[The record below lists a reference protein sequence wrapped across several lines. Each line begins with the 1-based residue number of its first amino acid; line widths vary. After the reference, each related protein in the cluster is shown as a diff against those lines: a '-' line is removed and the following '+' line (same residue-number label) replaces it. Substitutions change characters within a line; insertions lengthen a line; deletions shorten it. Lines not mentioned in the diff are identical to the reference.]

1 MNIPDYVRFCID
13 RLEHAGFAAYAVGGC
28 VRDSLLGLDPQDFDL
43 CTAAL
48 PEQTEAV
55 FSDFPLVLAGKKHG
69 TVAVVTGGGL
79 VEITTFR
86 TEGNYADN
94 RHPEWVKFVPDLRED
109 LARRDF
115 TVNAMAYAPTRGFA
129 DPFGGRSDLEN
140 RILRAVGDP
149 ETRFQEDSLRIL
161 RGVRFAVK
169 YHLEVETDTM
179 EAMVRLRGLMDNLTR
194 ERVFDELCK
203 LILLVDAADLLRFAP
218 ILAAVI
224 PELEPMLG
232 FDQRSPHHAY
242 DLFTHTAHVTGA
254 VPAELPLRWA
264 ALLHDTGKIAT
275 FTTDITGRGHFYGHA
290 KESAA
295 IADRVL
301 HRLKAP
307 TALREQVVNLIG
319 LHMTRI
325 EPERKA
331 VRRWLSR
338 LGTDTMEVLLQ
349 LQEADM
355 GSKGTGKPGELEQ
368 FTQLRALMV
377 QIQAEDACLSLKDLA
392 VNGHDL
398 MKLGFSGREVGAGLH
413 YLLELVLDEKIEN
426 TKEALLREA
435 AKFQFVGQMPEMQNA
450 ECRMTGNDL
459 SSSPSAT
466 P

>member
-1 MNIPDYVRFCID
+1 MTVPDYVQFCIN
-13 RLEHAGFAAYAVGGC
+13 RLESAGFAAYAVGGC
-28 VRDSLLGLDPQDFDL
+28 VRDSLLGLTPQDFDL

-55 FSDFPLVLAGKKHG
+55 FSDCRLILAGKKHG
-69 TVAVVTGGGL
+69 TVAVVTDGGI

-86 TEGNYADN
+86 TEGNYSDN
-94 RHPEWVKFVPDLRED
+94 RHPEWVKFVPDIRED

-115 TVNAMAYAPTRGFA
+115 TVNAMAFSPTRGFT
-129 DPFGGRSDLEN
+129 DPFGGRADLEN

-149 ETRFQEDSLRIL
+149 GTRFREDSLRIL

-169 YHLEVETDTM
+169 YGLRVEDHTM
-179 EAMVRLRGLMDNLTR
+179 EAMVRLRHLMANLAR

-203 LILLVDAADLLRFAP
+203 LLLLVNAPDLLRFAP

-232 FDQRSPHHAY
+232 FDQCSPHHAY
-242 DLFTHTAHVTGA
+242 DLFTHTAHVCAA
-254 VPAELPLRWA
+254 VPAELPLRWT
-264 ALLHDTGKIAT
+264 ALLHDTGKIPT
-275 FTTDITGRGHFYGHA
+275 FTTDDTGRGHFYGHA
-290 KESAA
+290 GESAK
-295 IADRVL
+295 IANDVL

-319 LHMTRI
+319 LHMTKI
-325 EPERKA
+325 QPERKS

-338 LGTDTMEVLLQ
+338 LGAGTMEALLQ

-368 FTQLRALMV
+368 FAQLRALMAEL
-377 QIQAEDACLSLKDLA
+377 QAEDACLSLKDLA

-398 MKLGFSGREVGAGLH
+398 MALGFSGREIGKKLDF
-413 YLLELVLDEKIEN
+413 LLSLVLDEKVEN
-426 TKEALLREA
+426 TKEALLA
-435 AKFQFVGQMPEMQNA
+435 QIAK
-450 ECRMTGNDL
+450 L
-459 SSSPSAT
+459 
-466 P
+466 